1 MFKEIF
7 EEHLRKAAPP
17 PATLPPGTC
26 RTYSSRTCP
35 LCHAAHMEYPA
46 EARARDAALRDF
58 WGKLK
63 LDAPFEAPLAPLVPS
78 PLGREYRTVSKRKAF
93 PVKGETRLGLIDPGG
108 EDGHRPVDVMACGVE
123 PASHAAVYARLRES
137 ILSPSARLLAPALR
151 YVIVK
156 GNYSELVVI
165 LSVTRIDGGIV
176 SAVNTL
182 SKGLTSACPG
192 VRGVMLY
199 EDRSDGRYYLG
210 TRSPAARGT
219 VRKIYGETEIFQKFG
234 GKGFLFPPLAFSQ
247 GNASLVDGLIAEA
260 GRMLDVSSGDD
271 LYDLYCGYGL
281 FTLTLGARARRGTG
295 IERTPESID
304 AAIRNAKR
312 LGGTNTKF
320 FRSDITGTT
329 LPRLLERVRSRDAI
343 LLDPPRGG
351 TAPGVIE
358 CVAARRPG
366 RVVHMFCNI
375 DIMPA
380 EISRWRTAGYMPVRG
395 VPFDM
400 FPGTDETEVMVL
412 FGPAAVKGS
421 QRTELKGMSSM
432 R

>member
-7 EEHLRKAAPP
+7 EEHLLKAGPP
-17 PATLPPGTC
+17 PGPLPAGAC
-26 RTYSSRTCP
+26 RTYSSRICP
-35 LCHAAHMEYPA
+35 LCHASRVEYPA
-46 EARARDAALRDF
+46 EARARDAALRVF
-58 WGKLK
+58 WGKLG
-63 LDAPFEAPLAPLVPS
+63 LDAPLAPLVHS
-78 PLGREYRTVSKRKAF
+78 PLGRGYRTVSKRKAF

-108 EDGHRPVDVMACGVE
+108 EDGHRPVDVMTCRVE

-137 ILSPSARLLAPALR
+137 ILSPPARLLVPVLR

-165 LSVTRIDGGIV
+165 LSVTRIDGAIV
-176 SAVNTL
+176 SAANTL
-182 SKGLTSACPG
+182 SKGLTTACPDVHG
-192 VRGVMLY
+192 VLLY

-210 TRSPAARGT
+210 TRSPSSRGD
-219 VRKIYGETEIFQKFG
+219 VRKIYGETEIYQKFG
-234 GKGFLFPPLAFSQ
+234 GKGFLYPPLAFSQ

-281 FTLTLGARARRGTG
+281 FTLTLGTRARKGTG

-304 AAIRNAKR
+304 AALRNAKR

-329 LPRLLERVRSRDAI
+329 LPHLLERMRDRDAV

-358 CVAARRPG
+358 CVAARRPR
-366 RVVHMFCNI
+366 RVVHMFCNM

-380 EISRWRTAGYMPVRG
+380 EISRWRAAGYMPARG

-400 FPGTDETEVMVL
+400 FPGTNETEVMVL
-412 FGPAAVKGS
+412 FGPASGKGS
-421 QRTELKGMSSM
+421 QRMELNGTSSM